1 MSFKY
6 GSKVKPSKV
15 LDKQN
20 LSFGSFPV
28 IYITSTQSVS
38 GKECVLKDLSN
49 ASATA
54 GISTLGRIHTLGFSY
69 DNVKF
74 SDFFHG
80 SPSPK
85 LKKS

>member
-6 GSKVKPSKV
+6 GGKAKPSKV

-28 IYITSTQSVS
+28 ICITNTQSVS
-38 GKECVLKDLSN
+38 GKECVLRVLSN

-54 GISTLGRIHTLGFSY
+54 GISTLGQNTYFE
-69 DNVKF
+69 
-74 SDFFHG
+74 FF
-80 SPSPK
+80 
-85 LKKS
+85 L